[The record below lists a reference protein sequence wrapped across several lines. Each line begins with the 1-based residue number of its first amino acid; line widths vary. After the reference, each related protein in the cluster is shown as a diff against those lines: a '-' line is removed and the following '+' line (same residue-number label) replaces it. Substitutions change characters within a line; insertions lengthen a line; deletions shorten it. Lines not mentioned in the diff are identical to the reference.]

1 MNTRPRRR
9 SKASRKFT
17 VLSPDGIPIR
27 EKRFASREAAERGI
41 KEFVA
46 RFRVQGYYA
55 GVNGRLAV
63 EEIAGRCT
71 ITEGPS
77 R

>member
-9 SKASRKFT
+9 SKASRTFT
-17 VLSPDGIPIR
+17 ALSPDGLPIR
-27 EKRFASREAAERGI
+27 EKRFASREAAEQGI
-41 KEFVA
+41 TEFVA

-55 GVNGRLAV
+55 GVDSRLAV
-63 EEIAGRCT
+63 DEIAGRCT

-77 R
+77 Q